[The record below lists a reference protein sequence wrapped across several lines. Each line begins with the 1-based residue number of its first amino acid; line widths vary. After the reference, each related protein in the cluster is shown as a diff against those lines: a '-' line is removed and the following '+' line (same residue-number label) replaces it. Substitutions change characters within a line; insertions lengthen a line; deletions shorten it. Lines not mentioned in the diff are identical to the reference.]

1 MFYLS
6 QGYADR
12 SLIVN
17 VLCRKTTIGVKK
29 RHLFPFGNEAAVCV
43 ALVQAELVELFRYL
57 VPAVIKVIDIATP
70 LMREFEDWPQG
81 FTLSLAIMFIHLS
94 CVTS

>member
-1 MFYLS
+1 MWP
-6 QGYADR
+6 Q
-12 SLIVN
+12 
-17 VLCRKTTIGVKK
+17 TTSYYKEEHKVKK
-29 RHLFPFGNEAAVCV
+29 EGSYLFPLGNEVTISI

-57 VPAVIKVIDIATP
+57 LPAVIKVINIATP

-94 CVTS
+94 CTKEEVTS